1 MASKR
6 LKAAMSKNLAA
17 LQDNAT
23 DGTLGVHELFELA
36 SPSGSLV
43 GFSIKGQLSS
53 GGQKSCRKIYAEV
66 FFLFFR
72 INER

>member
-53 GGQKSCRKIYAEV
+53 GGRKHHCEKMGGKS
-66 FFLFFR
+66 
-72 INER
+72 

>member
-23 DGTLGVHELFELA
+23 NGALGVHELFELA

-53 GGQKSCRKIYAEV
+53 GGRKHHCPQELKKLWRDTLYS
-66 FFLFFR
+66 
-72 INER
+72 